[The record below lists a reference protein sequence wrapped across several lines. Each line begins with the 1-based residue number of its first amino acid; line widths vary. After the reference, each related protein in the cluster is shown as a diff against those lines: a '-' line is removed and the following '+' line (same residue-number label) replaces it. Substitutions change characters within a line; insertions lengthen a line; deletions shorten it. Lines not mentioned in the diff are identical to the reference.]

1 MAFRLASESQAAPC
15 RVLNGVMFQKD
26 VVSPG
31 RMRRKIHNPR
41 ILLMDCPIEYK
52 KGENQ
57 TNVEIEKEE
66 DWWALV
72 AYLLAS
78 QGDPQECKG
87 CFARVGPVSCLLK
100 HCRRLPLTLAVHLL
114 I

>member
-1 MAFRLASESQAAPC
+1 
-15 RVLNGVMFQKD
+15 MFQKD

-66 DWWALV
+66 DWWGLIPWLFAT
-72 AYLLAS
+72 
-78 QGDPQECKG
+78 QGHPWECKG
-87 CFARVGPVSCLLK
+87 QSATRGPLGCLPAATLQAAA
-100 HCRRLPLTLAVHLL
+100 TDLAVDLL
-114 I
+114 V

>member
-1 MAFRLASESQAAPC
+1 MASESQAGPC

-66 DWWALV
+66 DWWALCCLPV
-72 AYLLAS
+72 GITGGLGL
-78 QGDPQECKG
+78 QG
-87 CFARVGPVSCLLK
+87 VSCQSGPSE
-100 HCRRLPLTLAVHLL
+100 LPAETLQAAATDLAVHLPV
-114 I
+114 